1 VPAEF
6 WTETAEMATAGAI
19 VAGFAVPVGSI
30 AWAVARRRAE
40 PLLPR
45 WKLWRVP
52 WGGFEVT
59 FAFLFVAI
67 VVPVLLMQVGL
78 SEHAAVVV
86 ALPLQFAML
95 YAAWQLFY
103 PLWRP
108 PWQESRYAGLVAV
121 AVGVSL
127 VLTPLVL
134 MLYAGVTQV
143 FIALEW
149 PLDKHPL
156 AKFRAETLGEQVLFL
171 LKACVAAPLVE
182 EVLFRGVLLPWVI
195 GTRERNAGGLV
206 TPPVA
211 PPRGRPL
218 LVMGAAALYTASTS
232 SSEEL
237 GPVIFAGVLTLGLA
251 VVWFTVRRGKRHV
264 RGVYAS
270 AALFAVVHSAVW
282 PSPIPLFV
290 LGLGLGWLAV
300 RTRGFLAP
308 AIVHGLFNAVSAVF
322 VLRGGAV

>member
-1 VPAEF
+1 MPAEF

-19 VAGFAVPVGSI
+19 VAGFAVPVGLI
-30 AWAVARRRAE
+30 AWAVARRRAK

-78 SEHAAVVV
+78 SEHVAVLV

-108 PWQESRYAGLVAV
+108 PWQESRYPGLVAV
-121 AVGVSL
+121 SVAVAL

-134 MLYAGVTQV
+134 MLHAGVTQV

-149 PLDKHPL
+149 PPDEHPL
-156 AKFRAETLGEQVLFL
+156 ARFRAETLGEQVLFL
-171 LKACVAAPLVE
+171 VKACVAAPLVE
-182 EVLFRGVLLPWVI
+182 EILFRGVLLPWAI
-195 GTRERNAGGLV
+195 GARERNAGSLI
-206 TPPVA
+206 TPPLA
-211 PPRGRPL
+211 PPVGRPL
-218 LVMGAAALYTASTS
+218 LVMGAAALYTASS
-232 SSEEL
+232 AKV
-237 GPVIFAGVLTLGLA
+237 GPAIFAGVLTLGLV

-270 AALFAVVHSAVW
+270 AALFALVHSAIW

-290 LGLGLGWLAV
+290 LGLWLGWLAV

-322 VLRGGAV
+322 VLRGGAM